1 MKTTTRNRL
10 FVATSLTFLA
20 ASCAWAQ
27 DWPQWLGPNRDG
39 KAPVFKAPATWPKE
53 LAKKWNV
60 PVGAGDAGPALVG
73 DKLYVFAREGSSE
86 IIRCLD
92 ATTGKEVWSDKY
104 DAPAV
109 SGADRQ
115 HAGPRSTPAVVSGKV
130 FTLGIGG
137 TVSCLDAASGKVL
150 WRKTDFTGVPRF
162 HTAMSPV
169 ILDGLCIVEL
179 GSETDGGIVAYD
191 VSSGD
196 QKWKWTGDGPAY
208 SSPVQ
213 MTVEG
218 TKLIVTI
225 TAKSI
230 VAVATADGK
239 LLWQAPYAVSGM
251 GYNAATP
258 IVDGQTVIYCG
269 QGRGTKAVKLEKQ
282 GDSITARELWTNP
295 DNSVQFNTPVL
306 KNGLLFGQSMN
317 GKLFCIN
324 AKDGKTA
331 WTEPGGGRGAYGT
344 VIDAGAVL
352 LSLNSKSQ
360 LAIFQPSDK
369 EYTELAAYK
378 VADKDAYGCPV
389 LSGNRLFVKDQDSLT
404 LWSIE

>member
-1 MKTTTRNRL
+1 
-10 FVATSLTFLA
+10 
-20 ASCAWAQ
+20 
-27 DWPQWLGPNRDG
+27 
-39 KAPVFKAPATWPKE
+39 
-53 LAKKWNV
+53 
-60 PVGAGDAGPALVG
+60 
-73 DKLYVFAREGSSE
+73 
-86 IIRCLD
+86 
-92 ATTGKEVWSDKY
+92 
-104 DAPAV
+104 
-109 SGADRQ
+109 
-115 HAGPRSTPAVVSGKV
+115 
-130 FTLGIGG
+130 
-137 TVSCLDAASGKVL
+137 
-150 WRKTDFTGVPRF
+150 
-162 HTAMSPV
+162 MSPV
-169 ILDGLCIVEL
+169 IVDGLCIVEL
-179 GSETDGGIVAYD
+179 GSEADGGIVAYD
-191 VSSGD
+191 LASGD

-208 SSPVQ
+208 SSPVPV
-213 MTVEG
+213 TVEG
-218 TKLIVTI
+218 MKMIVTI

-230 VAVATADGK
+230 VAVAVADGK

-269 QGRGTKAVKLEKQ
+269 QNRGTKAVKLEKQ
-282 GDSITARELWTNP
+282 GETIAAKELWTNP

-331 WTEPGGGRGAYGT
+331 WTEPNGGRGAYGT
-344 VIDAGAVL
+344 IIDAGTVL

-369 EYTELAAYK
+369 EYTELATYK

-404 LWSIE
+404 LWSVE